1 MFSFSITEMC
11 PFVER
16 KIRARRKKRA
26 MMTGAS
32 LRAKKS
38 AGVRNGGFFTLR
50 SARSIFGGV
59 HAAAENKFKFLS
71 PQDGET

>member
-1 MFSFSITEMC
+1 
-11 PFVER
+11 
-16 KIRARRKKRA
+16 

-32 LRAKKS
+32 LCAKKS

-59 HAAAENKFKFLS
+59 HAAAENKFANIQYKCNR
-71 PQDGET
+71 GRKKWTHRG